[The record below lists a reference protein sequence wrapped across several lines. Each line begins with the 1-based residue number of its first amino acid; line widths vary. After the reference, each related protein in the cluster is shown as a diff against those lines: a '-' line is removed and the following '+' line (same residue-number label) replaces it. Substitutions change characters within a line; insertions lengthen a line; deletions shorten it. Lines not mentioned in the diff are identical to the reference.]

1 MTHVSAIVPTKNRS
15 RQLRTALA
23 SIRAIEGPD
32 LQIELIV
39 VDNGSTDDT
48 EHVAQ
53 EFDARFLRAA
63 QPGAAAAR
71 NVGLEAATA
80 EFVAFLDD
88 DDAWLPEHV
97 RPQLARLA
105 AEPQLAAVVGQIV
118 LTNDRLDEHGEPY
131 PRQVDPTDR
140 LFPWFLGHIPQV
152 GATVARTSVRE
163 TVGYFDSDMEGD
175 EDWDWHLRLALHHP
189 VGFVPVPCMLFRQR
203 PVGATAD
210 QQWIR
215 LRNTRRVFI
224 KNLRRAGRAQAP
236 GPAALTRMFLEHNG
250 YYFAYFASDAHRR
263 ASAGESVSACRALLR
278 AVLASPAH
286 AAIHLRQSEFRHT
299 IASSLLGVC
308 RLTPARLGV

>member
-97 RPQLARLA
+97 RPQLARRPSPSSRRSSA
-105 AEPQLAAVVGQIV
+105 KIV
-118 LTNDRLDEHGEPY
+118 LTNDRPDEHGEPY

-152 GATVARTSVRE
+152 GATVALVNERARDGRLFRFRYGRRRGLGLAFAARAAPPRGFCARPLHALSPATRRSHCRPAVDSSSQHAARLHKESAPGWTKLRLQGRPRSRGCSSSTTGTTSPISPAMP
-163 TVGYFDSDMEGD
+163 TVG
-175 EDWDWHLRLALHHP
+175 HP
-189 VGFVPVPCMLFRQR
+189 RAR
-203 PVGATAD
+203 ASA
-210 QQWIR
+210 
-215 LRNTRRVFI
+215 
-224 KNLRRAGRAQAP
+224 RAGRCSARCSRHLP
-236 GPAALTRMFLEHNG
+236 TRPSICDNQ
-250 YYFAYFASDAHRR
+250 S
-263 ASAGESVSACRALLR
+263 SVTP
-278 AVLASPAH
+278 SPA
-286 AAIHLRQSEFRHT
+286 RY
-299 IASSLLGVC
+299 
-308 RLTPARLGV
+308 